1 MRKFYIKI
9 SGAYLRKTTEGFE
22 YCLDLAESEGML
34 YAHKFTDKEYD
45 SIKPLL
51 PNDHTLE
58 LVVDEKAST
67 GWLRTL
73 LIVVNWISL
82 LVVCVIGFQTIW
94 VLTDAIYPTRFNVA
108 LNCCL
113 IFIFTRM
120 WLWITN
126 R

>member
-1 MRKFYIKI
+1 MRKFYIKW
-9 SGAYLRKTTEGFE
+9 SDGYLCCKNN
-22 YCLDLAESEGML
+22 DLIENWSHRL
-34 YAHKFTDKEYD
+34 FSLKIYAVKFTDKEYD

-82 LVVCVIGFQTIW
+82 LVIS
-94 VLTDAIYPTRFNVA
+94 
-108 LNCCL
+108 
-113 IFIFTRM
+113 
-120 WLWITN
+120 
-126 R
+126 